1 MKKSILVLGLLASLV
16 MLVGCASTKASGPV
30 DDSNKIVVPKI
41 GKKLC
46 GDNDPNPITE
56 TNVPGVYVIHPHEAN
71 KWVIESGCQYEIE
84 IKDKITGE
92 KYTIKR
98 VVNHWNGMSGWNG
111 QVKPE
116 DLTFVTA
123 DYIQYVV
130 KENLFTW
137 NIMMEEGYASN
148 GMDNPLVETEVPSIY
163 VIKPGYFKNTKQLID
178 NGRTY
183 KIKVIDKATGDVV
196 KVFDNVVYDWQGMSG
211 WNGQVVAE
219 DYTFITKDVKQYVVK
234 GNKYTIKVIK

>member
-1 MKKSILVLGLLASLV
+1 MKKSILILAVLASLV
-16 MLVGCASTKASGPV
+16 MLVGCASTKASASV
-30 DDSNKIVVPKI
+30 DDSNKLVVPKI
-41 GKKLC
+41 GKKLY
-46 GDNDPNPITE
+46 GDNDYNPLTK
-56 TNVPGVYVIHPHEAN
+56 TNVDGIYVVHPHESN

-92 KYTIKR
+92 EYTIRR

-116 DLTFVTA
+116 DLTFVTD

-137 NIMMEEGYASN
+137 NIMIEEGYATAS
-148 GMDNPLVETEVPSIY
+148 MDKPIMETEVPYIY

-183 KIKVIDKATGDVV
+183 KIQVIDKATGDIV
-196 KVFDNVVYDWQGMSG
+196 KTFDNVVTDWQGMSG
-211 WNGQVVAE
+211 WNGKVLTE
-219 DYTFITKDVKQYVVK
+219 DYTFITKDKKQYVVK
-234 GNKYTIKVIK
+234 ARKYSIIK

>member
-1 MKKSILVLGLLASLV
+1 MKKSVLVLGVLASLV
-16 MLVGCASTKASGPV
+16 MLVGCASTKASASV
-30 DDSNKIVVPKI
+30 DDSNKLVVPKI

-46 GDNDPNPITE
+46 GDNDYNPLTK
-56 TNVPGVYVIHPHEAN
+56 TNVDGIYVVHPHESN

-92 KYTIKR
+92 EYTIRR

-116 DLTFVTA
+116 DLTFVTD

-137 NIMMEEGYASN
+137 NIMIEEGYATAS
-148 GMDNPLVETEVPSIY
+148 MDNPIMETEVPYIY

-183 KIKVIDKATGDVV
+183 KIQVIDKATGDIV
-196 KVFDNVVYDWQGMSG
+196 KTFDNVVTDWQGMSG
-211 WNGQVVAE
+211 WNGTVLTE
-219 DYTFITKDVKQYVVK
+219 DYTFITKDKKQYVVK
-234 GNKYTIKVIK
+234 ARKYSIIK

>member
-1 MKKSILVLGLLASLV
+1 MKKSVLVLGVLASLV
-16 MLVGCASTKASGPV
+16 MLVGCASTKASASV
-30 DDSNKIVVPKI
+30 DDSNKLVVPKI

-46 GDNDPNPITE
+46 GDNDYNPLTK
-56 TNVPGVYVIHPHEAN
+56 TNVDGIYVVHPHESN

-92 KYTIKR
+92 EYTIRR

-116 DLTFVTA
+116 DLTFVTD

-137 NIMMEEGYASN
+137 NIMIEEGYATAS
-148 GMDNPLVETEVPSIY
+148 MDNPIMETEVPYIY

-183 KIKVIDKATGDVV
+183 KIQVIDKATGDIV
-196 KVFDNVVYDWQGMSG
+196 KTFDNVVTDWQGMSG
-211 WNGQVVAE
+211 WNGKVLTE
-219 DYTFITKDVKQYVVK
+219 DYTFITKDKKQYVVK
-234 GNKYTIKVIK
+234 ARKYSIIK